1 LPWVFHFLFLAGRAS
16 LEVDSH
22 PRNHKWH
29 GCLCWLLSGTNSQ
42 STNALALERTSPPEC
57 LGELRLHII
66 WEHISH
72 LCQRGRGG
80 LFIIENGVCQPWTGF
95 EPRDVDRLLHFTAD
109 HHFCWS
115 RLYASHVRMAVE
127 ITSNCRRAA
136 SIKEGTITSEVGI
149 FYGKHISS
157 ASSHQSL
164 SERYPNAVYATRY
177 LPQQPWKEG

>member
-1 LPWVFHFLFLAGRAS
+1 VGIS
-16 LEVDSH
+16 LS
-22 PRNHKWH
+22 
-29 GCLCWLLSGTNSQ
+29 LSGREGVSRSGFTSEESLVAWMSLLPPLRHQ
-42 STNALALERTSPPEC
+42 LAVDDCAGLGRTHRPEC
-57 LGELRLHII
+57 LGELRLHTI
-66 WEHISH
+66 WEHVSH

-115 RLYASHVRMAVE
+115 RLYSSHVRMAAE

-149 FYGKHISS
+149 FYGKHISF